1 MIKTITEILDAI
13 TSNGRK
19 KILPQPKERKNLPFV
34 TVKDDIL
41 EAHNGVLRAMVKRI
55 DEINGEVWMTL
66 DEYNEN
72 CILDELQNIDA
83 ESEEGGYGGY
93 VHQHAIVLKALCF
106 VHSQLAH
113 LSSDLEGCIE
123 NQ

>member
-19 KILPQPKERKNLPFV
+19 KILPQPKER

-55 DEINGEVWMTL
+55 DEINGEVWLAL
-66 DEYNEN
+66 DEYNDN
-72 CILDELQNIDA
+72 CIPDELGEILD
-83 ESEEGGYGGY
+83 SDY
-93 VHQHAIVLKALCF
+93 VHQHAIVVKALCLA
-106 VHSQLAH
+106 HSQLAT

>member
-19 KILPQPKERKNLPFV
+19 EILPEPKER

-41 EAHNGVLRAMVKRI
+41 EAHNSVLSAMVRRI

-83 ESEEGGYGGY
+83 ESEGGY